1 MIKINDYEWQY
12 GTTYKFFGEEDQEF
26 EILVEFADGVAGK
39 EFLVHDNLGMDEMGI
54 MAAIERYK
62 EAQAANYF

>member
-39 EFLVHDNLGMDEMGI
+39 EFWIHDNLGMDEMEV
-54 MAAIERYK
+54 MAAIERFR
-62 EAQAANYF
+62 EAQGAYFF